1 MFTID
6 FGLALRDLVE
16 IKAPARYMGFLTA
29 QDRSSGSNCES
40 STIWYRRPFGVAI
53 TARLAMVVRVTE
65 GHYNQA
71 NGIDVSR
78 SMRELTLCDRW
89 ILYSGEVAC

>member
-1 MFTID
+1 
-6 FGLALRDLVE
+6 
-16 IKAPARYMGFLTA
+16 
-29 QDRSSGSNCES
+29 
-40 STIWYRRPFGVAI
+40 VAI

-78 SMRELTLCDRW
+78 SMRELTLSCDRW
-89 ILYSGEVAC
+89 MLYSGEVACYLSMII